1 MRQRL
6 KISLSLLIS
15 LLLCGGFAVFSFTR
29 LFDIVETTF
38 FQPRIIAEREAQ
50 LEEFSKRISRY
61 HRDNIERFQPAV
73 QEPFVW
79 RAFLESNQQAQEDII
94 NRQIFFGRLLD
105 DYPNIQLIR
114 FLGVEAKRI
123 HFSTSDRDI
132 ESQDQERRKYVD
144 YDKTGETVDSTV
156 FIAKAGEAPRL
167 IIDGSGQRF
176 IYSFPVVDS
185 FEQYRGL
192 ALFYVSKR
200 DLSEYLLRFPTLDFR
215 ELSLVG
221 QRGLVIN
228 FPAGAVA
235 LIAPT
240 LSEVWQQIQSQDAV
254 YREAV
259 VFDTID
265 DQRENYSLLSITTE
279 EFGSLS
285 LVIPYS
291 VFQLQ
296 PIMKVV
302 IIAAVS
308 LTVFLIIFLL
318 FNLRQDP
325 LPILSQ
331 RLKRLQLSILQEF
344 IEGNE
349 SIDWKRWR
357 DELKSSKGE
366 LKSRIKR
373 GVGRIPEQKE
383 TKFDEMIDKS
393 WDEIISVIEA
403 RIGGPQREAVDIS
416 HLEQLLQSAVDRFQ
430 ITAQLPVQVK
440 APVRRAGIVVEE
452 IGIDEVVE
460 PGQVIPSEEA
470 EEAEAV
476 EEVEEIEEAEAVE
489 EVEEIE
495 EAEAVEE
502 VEEIEEAEAVEEVEE
517 IGEEQETLE
526 VLEEVKEIVPLP
538 PLPQEELTELPSA
551 DEEQKSVSRPMP
563 VPRQPEKKPPQQPAA
578 AAEGKT
584 AEPGE
589 TIEELEVAEDEAAPI
604 ESILSAGEELVMET
618 QGAEQLRPEEIEKI
632 QQLDEQKQLQGLLD
646 SGVIR
651 AYTLNDIEALIMEQ
665 RTSVVMENGVYRIKD
680 EIITGAA
687 AGKSRR
693 RRGLKALAEASLSK
707 PLVETGGFESGIGAL
722 LGEDSILDLE
732 NEIGQIRERSVK
744 IDYTSPGKVKKIQFF
759 EDGLDY
765 DGYLKG
771 FRRGKTETDKLRSLV
786 ELSGKLKAVSAAI
799 FSKENGK
806 YCLKLKVGL
815 HDPGFE
821 IVFTPDEPF
830 VKMFVEPRQT
840 VIISEKMEKVKAL
853 AKKLHPEDLKYIQGA
868 IVLPAVFGNQESFL
882 LLGLPVLQQLD
893 IKDIITRL
901 DIY

>member
-1 MRQRL
+1 M
-6 KISLSLLIS
+6 
-15 LLLCGGFAVFSFTR
+15 
-29 LFDIVETTF
+29 
-38 FQPRIIAEREAQ
+38 
-50 LEEFSKRISRY
+50 
-61 HRDNIERFQPAV
+61 
-73 QEPFVW
+73 
-79 RAFLESNQQAQEDII
+79 
-94 NRQIFFGRLLD
+94 
-105 DYPNIQLIR
+105 
-114 FLGVEAKRI
+114 
-123 HFSTSDRDI
+123 
-132 ESQDQERRKYVD
+132 
-144 YDKTGETVDSTV
+144 
-156 FIAKAGEAPRL
+156 
-167 IIDGSGQRF
+167 
-176 IYSFPVVDS
+176 
-185 FEQYRGL
+185 
-192 ALFYVSKR
+192 
-200 DLSEYLLRFPTLDFR
+200 
-215 ELSLVG
+215 
-221 QRGLVIN
+221 
-228 FPAGAVA
+228 
-235 LIAPT
+235 
-240 LSEVWQQIQSQDAV
+240 
-254 YREAV
+254 
-259 VFDTID
+259 
-265 DQRENYSLLSITTE
+265 
-279 EFGSLS
+279 
-285 LVIPYS
+285 
-291 VFQLQ
+291 
-296 PIMKVV
+296 
-302 IIAAVS
+302 
-308 LTVFLIIFLL
+308 
-318 FNLRQDP
+318 
-325 LPILSQ
+325 
-331 RLKRLQLSILQEF
+331 
-344 IEGNE
+344 
-349 SIDWKRWR
+349 
-357 DELKSSKGE
+357 
-366 LKSRIKR
+366 
-373 GVGRIPEQKE
+373 
-383 TKFDEMIDKS
+383 
-393 WDEIISVIEA
+393 
-403 RIGGPQREAVDIS
+403 
-416 HLEQLLQSAVDRFQ
+416 
-430 ITAQLPVQVK
+430 
-440 APVRRAGIVVEE
+440 
-452 IGIDEVVE
+452 
-460 PGQVIPSEEA
+460 
-470 EEAEAV
+470 
-476 EEVEEIEEAEAVE
+476 EEIEEAEAVE
-489 EVEEIE
+489 PAFVE
-495 EAEAVEE
+495 
-502 VEEIEEAEAVEEVEE
+502 
-517 IGEEQETLE
+517 GEEQETLE

-578 AAEGKT
+578 AAEGET

-618 QGAEQLRPEEIEKI
+618 QGAEPLRPEEIEKI
-632 QQLDEQKQLQGLLD
+632 QQMDEQKQLQGLLD

-687 AGKSRR
+687 AGTSRR

-707 PLVETGGFESGIGAL
+707 PLVETWGFESGIGAL

-882 LLGLPVLQQLD
+882 LLGLPLLQQLD

>member
-228 FPAGAVA
+228 FPASAVA

-357 DELKSSKGE
+357 DELKSGKGE

-383 TKFDEMIDKS
+383 AKFDEMIDKS

-489 EVEEIE
+489 PAFVE
-495 EAEAVEE
+495 
-502 VEEIEEAEAVEEVEE
+502 
-517 IGEEQETLE
+517 GEEQETLE

-578 AAEGKT
+578 AAEGET

-707 PLVETGGFESGIGAL
+707 PLVETGGFESGIGVL

>member
-73 QEPFVW
+73 QESFVW

-228 FPAGAVA
+228 FPASAVA

-383 TKFDEMIDKS
+383 AKFDEMIDKS

-460 PGQVIPSEEA
+460 PGQVIPPEEA

-489 EVEEIE
+489 PAFVE
-495 EAEAVEE
+495 
-502 VEEIEEAEAVEEVEE
+502 
-517 IGEEQETLE
+517 GEEQETLE